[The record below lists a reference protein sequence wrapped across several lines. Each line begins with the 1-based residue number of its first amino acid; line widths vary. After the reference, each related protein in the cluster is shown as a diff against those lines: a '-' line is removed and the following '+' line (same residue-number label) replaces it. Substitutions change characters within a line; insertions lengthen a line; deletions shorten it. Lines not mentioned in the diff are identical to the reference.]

1 METPPKK
8 VSIVHVIGG
17 LLFAAIWFC
26 GTGVFGFA
34 FIFASGMA
42 GGSPNVNELAV
53 KSMVLFVFIGA
64 CAISLAGIA
73 GGLAITSAEQA
84 ETRERWKA
92 FGSMVAS
99 GLALQV
105 LGYVI
110 FFAIGYLARA

>member
-8 VSIVHVIGG
+8 VSLVQVIGG
-17 LLFAAIWFC
+17 LLFAAMWFC

-42 GGSPNVNELAV
+42 GGSPNVNALAAQ
-53 KSMVLFVFIGA
+53 SLVLFVFIGA

-73 GGLAITSAEQA
+73 GGLAIASAEQA

-92 FGSMVAS
+92 FGYMVAS

-105 LGYVI
+105 LGYVS
-110 FFAIGYLARA
+110 FFTIGYLAHA

>member
-8 VSIVHVIGG
+8 VSIVQVIGG
-17 LLFAAIWFC
+17 LLFTAIWFC
-26 GTGVFGFA
+26 GTCVFGFA
-34 FIFASGMA
+34 FIFANGMA

-73 GGLAITSAEQA
+73 GGLAIASAEQA
-84 ETRERWKA
+84 ETRKRWKA
-92 FGSMVAS
+92 FGYMVAS